1 MYYPDQKYIDYLDT
15 MQELLEN
22 KEKNVLLYQGENLK
36 VNIEDNKEE
45 IETIGIKSDTTTYEF
60 IFEKNKNVQ

>member
-22 KEKNVLLYQGENLK
+22 KRKVCRSRKGYSNRIKN
-36 VNIEDNKEE
+36 
-45 IETIGIKSDTTTYEF
+45 
-60 IFEKNKNVQ
+60 